1 MTGSFE
7 YKKVCKCC
15 GKIFT
20 AYTSTTKYCS
30 ATCSKR
36 GHKAEMRDKRL
47 QAESEEIR
55 EHNRQKL
62 LSQEFLSITSAAA
75 LLSISRPTIYK
86 MIAKWRNK
94 SNPNQ

>member
-1 MTGSFE
+1 
-7 YKKVCKCC
+7 
-15 GKIFT
+15 
-20 AYTSTTKYCS
+20 
-30 ATCSKR
+30 
-36 GHKAEMRDKRL
+36 MRDKRL